1 MPWRRLRRQWPAQAA
16 LVWLLLAL
24 VAVPTLGRLHQ
35 VEHAGALEQL
45 RAGQAVQRAQQ
56 AAVPL
61 AKAAADTAAV
71 ADANAAHGA
80 GAHHGWL
87 ALLLAP
93 HTPVDCLLLDQLALG
108 DALYTASSALPPSA
122 PPLAPAASHAGRSA
136 TPHVSLFQARGPPA
150 V

>member
-35 VEHAGALEQL
+35 LEHAGALEQL

-56 AAVPL
+56 AAN
-61 AKAAADTAAV
+61 TAAV
-71 ADANAAHGA
+71 ADANPAHGA

-136 TPHVSLFQARGPPA
+136 TPHVALFQARGPPA